1 MSEALPPPRFL
12 ACGDAAVTVEFG
24 TAIDPR
30 ISARVL
36 ALDAALN
43 AQEVPGLVETV
54 PTYRS
59 LMVQFDPLIFDYEG
73 FQQQVR
79 DLADTLQAAPASGRR
94 WKVPV
99 VYGGKFGI
107 DLEATAE
114 RHGLTP
120 AQLID
125 KHAAP
130 IYRVYMIGFM
140 PGFTYL
146 GGLDPSI
153 ATSRRTD
160 PRPMTPAG
168 CISIGG
174 IQALIAGQAM
184 PSGWHILGLTPV
196 RTFMAGRGPA
206 FLTAP
211 GDEVVFEPV
220 DAARWDALDR
230 AAAAGEP
237 VAKLVAS

>member
-1 MSEALPPPRFL
+1 MSDAPPAPRFL
-12 ACGDAAVTVEFG
+12 ACGDAAVTIEFG
-24 TAIDPR
+24 TAIDPA

-36 ALDAALN
+36 ALDAAVN
-43 AQEVPGLVETV
+43 ALDVPGLIETV

-59 LMVQFDPLIFDYEG
+59 LMVQFDPLVFDYDSFE
-73 FQQQVR
+73 QRVR
-79 DLADTLQAAPASGRR
+79 TLAGTLDAAPKSGRR

-99 VYGGKFGI
+99 VYGGTFGI

-120 AQLID
+120 TQLID

-130 IYRVYMIGFM
+130 VYRVYMIGFM
-140 PGFTYL
+140 PGYTYL

-153 ATSRRTD
+153 ATSRRAD
-160 PRPMTPAG
+160 PRPMTSAG

-174 IQALIAGQAM
+174 IQALVAGQAM

-196 RTFMAGRGPA
+196 RTFMAGREPA

-220 DAARWDALDR
+220 DAARWDALER
-230 AAAAGEP
+230 AAARGEP
-237 VAKLVAS
+237 VAELVSS